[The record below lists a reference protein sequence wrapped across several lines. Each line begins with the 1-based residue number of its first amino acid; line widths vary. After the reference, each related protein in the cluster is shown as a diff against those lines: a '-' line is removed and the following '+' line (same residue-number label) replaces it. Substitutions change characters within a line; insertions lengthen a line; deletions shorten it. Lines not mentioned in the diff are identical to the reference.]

1 MRALFA
7 AAFGGACLVLG
18 VSAPVRADIGDDIA
32 RSCVAEW
39 FLPREVCTCVAE
51 AAVQRFNEVQLR
63 WLALPAGYPNEAAAI
78 AKEMSMS
85 QAQAVG
91 NFIVNQP
98 HQCEA
103 G

>member
-1 MRALFA
+1 MRAMIAALLVGASFFA
-7 AAFGGACLVLG
+7 AGAVP
-18 VSAPVRADIGDDIA
+18 ARADIGDDIA

-63 WLALPAGYPNEAAAI
+63 WLALPAGYPGEAAEI
-78 AKEMSMS
+78 AKAMTYS

-103 G
+103 D